1 MPEQTQLAV
10 PAYVQIL
17 GFPLEAAAV
26 LLLPYFGV
34 KYLIDKDDVKDDIGN
49 AVVSHLWGGAPP
61 PPPPPPPPGFISTA
75 TDTLSPVCSHVY
87 AWTTELPLAEPVWTE
102 LLTW

>member
-49 AVVSHLWGGAPP
+49 AVVSHLAPP
-61 PPPPPPPPGFISTA
+61 PPGLYQLPR
-75 TDTLSPVCSHVY
+75 TL
-87 AWTTELPLAEPVWTE
+87 
-102 LLTW
+102 